1 MPAARPA
8 AKASKTAKTA
18 PRPRNAA
25 ATREAILK
33 SAREAFAAHGYDGA
47 GLREIAAE
55 AGVTAM
61 LINRY
66 FGSKEQL
73 FEEVIDATMS
83 GATVINP
90 SMPASSHLGDYLAAG
105 VLAAT
110 DPGATPLDGSLMM
123 IRSASTANPHVVEI
137 GRRQIEKRHQK
148 TLAAALKGEHAAERA
163 ALILSLIAGVQV
175 MRQMIGL
182 SALAKTP
189 PATLHKL
196 LAPVIQGLADPPR
209 KTR

>member
-1 MPAARPA
+1 MPAKARKPA
-8 AKASKTAKTA
+8 AT

-25 ATREAILK
+25 ATREAILQ
-33 SAREAFAAHGYDGA
+33 SARKAFAAHGYDGA
-47 GLREIAAE
+47 GVREIAAE

-61 LINRY
+61 LVNRY

-73 FEEVIDATMS
+73 FEEVIDHTMA
-83 GATVINP
+83 GATIIKDGIGDL
-90 SMPASSHLGDYLAAG
+90 ADLGDYLAAG
-105 VLAAT
+105 VLETTKPDA
-110 DPGATPLDGSLMM
+110 PPLDGTLMM
-123 IRSASTANPHVVEI
+123 IRSASTTNPRVADI
-137 GRRQIEKRHQK
+137 GKRQIEKRHHK
-148 TLAAALKGEHAAERA
+148 TLTAALKGEHAAERA

-182 SALAKTP
+182 SALARTP

-209 KTR
+209 QKRS

>member
-1 MPAARPA
+1 MPAKPANAR
-8 AKASKTAKTA
+8 KSGTA
-18 PRPRNAA
+18 PRTRNAA

-33 SAREAFAAHGYDGA
+33 SARKAFAAHGYDGA

-61 LINRY
+61 LVNRY

-73 FEEVIDATMS
+73 FEEVIEATMS
-83 GATVINP
+83 GASVIREGIGDLPN
-90 SMPASSHLGDYLAAG
+90 LGDYLAAG
-105 VLAAT
+105 VLATTSPDA
-110 DPGATPLDGSLMM
+110 APLDGSLMM
-123 IRSASTANPHVVEI
+123 IRSASTANPRVAEI
-137 GRRQIEKRHQK
+137 GRRQIEKRHMK

-196 LAPVIQGLADPPR
+196 LAPVIQKLANPPIRPPR
-209 KTR
+209 